1 MTITL
6 TDATREH
13 EAAAGRLQDLEHR
26 AVKHPPE
33 SRPAPA
39 EVAAARVE
47 VEHSGLRVEHAR
59 KLDAAER
66 EQARLAGLE
75 KVGADVGSYS
85 QTDPDTRLRA
95 ALDAAHQAVQ
105 VYRAMLR
112 AHDQAVADLCKR
124 AAGFADTTGLTSP
137 VGRGRGGSAVSYQ
150 GTLVRHVGDAGRI
163 ALETALSGDLP
174 KGRGILATVRQGA
187 DRAPHYFLDT
197 LTGHVMA
204 CHGSPN
210 RPPFSIMVADGRAR
224 KMTEEEISAYLK
236 GNE

>member
-26 AVKHPPE
+26 AVRHPPE

-75 KVGADVGSYS
+75 EVGADV
-85 QTDPDTRLRA
+85 
-95 ALDAAHQAVQ
+95 
-105 VYRAMLR
+105 
-112 AHDQAVADLCKR
+112 
-124 AAGFADTTGLTSP
+124 
-137 VGRGRGGSAVSYQ
+137 
-150 GTLVRHVGDAGRI
+150 
-163 ALETALSGDLP
+163 E
-174 KGRGILATVRQGA
+174 
-187 DRAPHYFLDT
+187 
-197 LTGHVMA
+197 
-204 CHGSPN
+204 
-210 RPPFSIMVADGRAR
+210 
-224 KMTEEEISAYLK
+224 AYA
-236 GNE
+236 